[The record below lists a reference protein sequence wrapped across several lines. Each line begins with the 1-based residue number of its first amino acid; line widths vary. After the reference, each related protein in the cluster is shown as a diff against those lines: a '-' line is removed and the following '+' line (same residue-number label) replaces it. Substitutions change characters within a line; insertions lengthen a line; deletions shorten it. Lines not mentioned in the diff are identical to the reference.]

1 MWAGNV
7 LSIFIKV
14 LTDSNIILGLVSTV
28 GGLATTLVLVPSG
41 IFADRWR
48 RDAMIK
54 IGALTGLVGMV
65 FIIAADMIDFI
76 VLGMIFWGFF
86 QGLTRPSVN
95 SLLADSTH
103 SGDRSEIYSYVFFI
117 RQLGMS
123 LGPFL
128 NVALFV
134 ILGDVWEIPILKT
147 VILTGVLFSVTSVI
161 FSLFMNDELTLGEES
176 EALNQQIKD
185 NRGNDRSNG
194 SFLGTYYIPTLLM
207 TSSLLIGIGAGMT
220 VRFFPVFFKEQ
231 YTMLPIL
238 VNAVMGTTTVATA
251 ILSVI
256 TQRIALRIGRIE
268 TMFLSQGTA
277 VIALVGIIFY
287 PPLIILI
294 PLFIYRGASMNATNP
309 LNRSIAMDLIPKK
322 HRGKW
327 NALDQLSFSLFW
339 NLSAGIGGFIIGPEN
354 NFRACFIGTAFV
366 YTVATLMLL
375 FLFGKVEKENPSKS
389 EIKKR

>member
-268 TMFLSQGTA
+268 TMFLSQGTSHS
-277 VIALVGIIFY
+277 VIHI
-287 PPLIILI
+287 
-294 PLFIYRGASMNATNP
+294 
-309 LNRSIAMDLIPKK
+309 
-322 HRGKW
+322 
-327 NALDQLSFSLFW
+327 
-339 NLSAGIGGFIIGPEN
+339 
-354 NFRACFIGTAFV
+354 
-366 YTVATLMLL
+366 
-375 FLFGKVEKENPSKS
+375 
-389 EIKKR
+389 